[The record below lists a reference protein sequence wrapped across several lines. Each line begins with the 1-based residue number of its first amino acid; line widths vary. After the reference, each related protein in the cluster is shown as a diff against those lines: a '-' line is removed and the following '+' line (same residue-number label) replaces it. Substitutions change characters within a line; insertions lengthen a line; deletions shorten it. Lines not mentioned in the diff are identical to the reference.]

1 MTTIATNILRDLD
14 TKLEGLKETSVAG
27 GGYQPSPR
35 KMLLDLCEAAEGI
48 RLGASEW
55 IFADGSELQV

>member
-14 TKLEGLKETSVAG
+14 MKIEGMKETAIATTER
-27 GGYQPSPR
+27 PSQR

-48 RLGASEW
+48 RLGPSEW